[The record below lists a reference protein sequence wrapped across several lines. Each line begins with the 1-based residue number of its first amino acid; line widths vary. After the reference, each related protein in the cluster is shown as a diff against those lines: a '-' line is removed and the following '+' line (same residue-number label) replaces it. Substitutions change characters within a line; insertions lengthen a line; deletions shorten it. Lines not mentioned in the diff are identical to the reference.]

1 MTRHGMMTLRRRA
14 MLSAVSAFTVAR
26 GRARAEDKVF
36 LNYTQSELDR
46 AYDQAAWAPN
56 AASIQAG
63 YAADSAAV
71 RKSYRPRTVKYGP
84 SDAEVLDVFGPGAGR
99 GPIHVFIHGGAWR
112 GLTKDDA
119 SFAAP
124 TFVDSGGVY
133 IALNFANV
141 PAVGLA
147 DMAEQCRG
155 AVRWVH
161 ANAASFG
168 GNAERISLSGHA
180 SGAHLAALVL
190 ATDWAR
196 EGLPPDLIKSA
207 LLMSGIYDLHPL
219 VLSSRRDAPK
229 LTEDA
234 AVALSP
240 IRHLDRLRCPV
251 TIAWGD
257 LESPEFKRQG
267 MVFADALLGMGLQR
281 SRFVLFDTNH
291 FQVPLQLAR
300 PDTPLGRA
308 ALAMM
313 GLA

>member
-1 MTRHGMMTLRRRA
+1 VLLAGAAAAGAMPRR
-14 MLSAVSAFTVAR
+14 L
-26 GRARAEDKVF
+26 RAEDKVF
-36 LNYTQSELDR
+36 LNYTQGELDR
-46 AYDQAAWAPN
+46 AYDQSAWAPN
-56 AASIQAG
+56 AAAIQAG
-63 YAADSAAV
+63 YAADSASV
-71 RKSYRPRTVKYGP
+71 RKSYRPHTFKYGP
-84 SDAEVLDVFGPGAGR
+84 TEAEVLDVFGPGAGR
-99 GPIHVFIHGGAWR
+99 GPIHVFVHGGAWR
-112 GLTKDDA
+112 GLSKDDG

-133 IALNFANV
+133 IALSFANF
-141 PAVGLA
+141 PAVGVA
-147 DMAEQCRG
+147 EMVEQCRG
-155 AVRWVH
+155 ALRWVH

-168 GNAERISLSGHA
+168 GNADRISLSGHA

-190 ATDWAR
+190 ATDWASQ
-196 EGLPPDLIKSA
+196 GLPPDLIKSA

-219 VLSSRRDAPK
+219 VLSSRRDAPR
-229 LTEDA
+229 LTPESA
-234 AVALSP
+234 EALSP

-267 MVFADALLGMGLQR
+267 MVFADAVLGMGLQR

-313 GLA
+313 GLV